1 MLCRKRQAIGK
12 VIFGSFLRIG
22 AGKMPVILKAEG
34 IEKQYGNEKTGV
46 HALRGIDLEIEEGRF
61 YAIIGKSGSGKST
74 LLHILG
80 GLDKPTKG
88 AIFLEGENISALRG
102 NALALVRRRRI
113 GFVFQSYNLLEEHTV
128 MENILLPI
136 HLDGRV
142 QDVKFVDQ
150 VVDALGIRDKLSSY
164 PDELSGG
171 QKQRVAIAR
180 ALAPKPAILL
190 ADEPTGNLDD
200 KTSREVMELLGKSA
214 REFGQTMVLVTH
226 DREIASQADRVVT
239 IADGR
244 IQSIQE
250 GKYGY

>member
-1 MLCRKRQAIGK
+1 
-12 VIFGSFLRIG
+12 
-22 AGKMPVILKAEG
+22 MPVILKAEG
-34 IEKQYGNEKTGV
+34 VEKQYGNEKTGV
-46 HALRGIDLEIEEGRF
+46 HALRGIDLEIEEGMF

-136 HLDGRV
+136 HLDGRRP
-142 QDVKFVDQ
+142 DMEFIDQ

-171 QKQRVAIAR
+171 QKQRVAITR

-244 IQSIQE
+244 IQSIQA

>member
-1 MLCRKRQAIGK
+1 
-12 VIFGSFLRIG
+12 
-22 AGKMPVILKAEG
+22 MPVILKAEG

-46 HALRGIDLEIEEGRF
+46 HALRGIDLEIEEGMF

-136 HLDGRV
+136 HLDGRRP
-142 QDVKFVDQ
+142 DMEFIDQ

>member
-1 MLCRKRQAIGK
+1 M
-12 VIFGSFLRIG
+12 
-22 AGKMPVILKAEG
+22 
-34 IEKQYGNEKTGV
+34 

-244 IQSIQE
+244 IQSIQA

>member
-1 MLCRKRQAIGK
+1 
-12 VIFGSFLRIG
+12 
-22 AGKMPVILKAEG
+22 MPVILKAEG

-150 VVDALGIRDKLSSY
+150 VVDALGIRDKLS
-164 PDELSGG
+164 GG

-244 IQSIQE
+244 IQSIQA

>member
-1 MLCRKRQAIGK
+1 
-12 VIFGSFLRIG
+12 
-22 AGKMPVILKAEG
+22 MPVILKAEG
-34 IEKQYGNEKTGV
+34 VEKQYGNEKTGV
-46 HALRGIDLEIEEGRF
+46 HALRGIDLEIEEGMF

-136 HLDGRV
+136 HLDGRRP
-142 QDVKFVDQ
+142 DMEFIDQ

-190 ADEPTGNLDD
+190 ADEPTGNMDD

>member
-1 MLCRKRQAIGK
+1 
-12 VIFGSFLRIG
+12 
-22 AGKMPVILKAEG
+22 MPVILKAEG

-136 HLDGRV
+136 HLDGRRP
-142 QDVKFVDQ
+142 DMEFIDQ

>member
-1 MLCRKRQAIGK
+1 
-12 VIFGSFLRIG
+12 
-22 AGKMPVILKAEG
+22 MPVILKAEG
-34 IEKQYGNEKTGV
+34 VEKQYGNEKTGV
-46 HALRGIDLEIEEGRF
+46 HALRGIDLEIEEGMF

-136 HLDGRV
+136 HLDGRRP
-142 QDVKFVDQ
+142 DMEFIDQ

-171 QKQRVAIAR
+171 QKQRVAITR

-250 GKYGY
+250 GK

>member
-1 MLCRKRQAIGK
+1 
-12 VIFGSFLRIG
+12 
-22 AGKMPVILKAEG
+22 MPVILKAEG
-34 IEKQYGNEKTGV
+34 IEKQYGNEKSGV

-244 IQSIQE
+244 IQSIQA

>member
-1 MLCRKRQAIGK
+1 
-12 VIFGSFLRIG
+12 
-22 AGKMPVILKAEG
+22 MPVILKAEG
-34 IEKQYGNEKTGV
+34 VEKQYGNEKTGV
-46 HALRGIDLEIEEGRF
+46 HALRGIDLEIEEGMF

-136 HLDGRV
+136 HLDGRRP
-142 QDVKFVDQ
+142 DMEFIDQ

-244 IQSIQE
+244 IQ
-250 GKYGY
+250 

>member
-1 MLCRKRQAIGK
+1 
-12 VIFGSFLRIG
+12 
-22 AGKMPVILKAEG
+22 MPVILKAEG
-34 IEKQYGNEKTGV
+34 VEKQYGNEKTGV
-46 HALRGIDLEIEEGRF
+46 HALRGIDLEIEEGMF

-136 HLDGRV
+136 HLDGRRP
-142 QDVKFVDQ
+142 DMEFIDQ

>member
-1 MLCRKRQAIGK
+1 MKL
-12 VIFGSFLRIG
+12 
-22 AGKMPVILKAEG
+22 
-34 IEKQYGNEKTGV
+34 
-46 HALRGIDLEIEEGRF
+46 LEIEHLKKSFGGIEVLSDLSMSVSEGEVV
-61 YAIIGKSGSGKST
+61 AVLGPSGSGKST

-136 HLDGRV
+136 HLDGRRP
-142 QDVKFVDQ
+142 DMEFIDQ

>member
-1 MLCRKRQAIGK
+1 
-12 VIFGSFLRIG
+12 
-22 AGKMPVILKAEG
+22 
-34 IEKQYGNEKTGV
+34 
-46 HALRGIDLEIEEGRF
+46 
-61 YAIIGKSGSGKST
+61 
-74 LLHILG
+74 
-80 GLDKPTKG
+80 
-88 AIFLEGENISALRG
+88 
-102 NALALVRRRRI
+102 
-113 GFVFQSYNLLEEHTV
+113 
-128 MENILLPI
+128 MEFI
-136 HLDGRV
+136 
-142 QDVKFVDQ
+142 DQ

-244 IQSIQE
+244 IQSIQA

>member
-1 MLCRKRQAIGK
+1 M
-12 VIFGSFLRIG
+12 S
-22 AGKMPVILKAEG
+22 VILKAEG
-34 IEKQYGNEKTGV
+34 LEKQYGNENTGV
-46 HALRGIDLEIEEGRF
+46 HALRGIDLEIEEGLF

-80 GLDKPTKG
+80 GLDRPTKG
-88 AIFLEGENISALRG
+88 TVCLEGEYISAMKG

-128 MENILLPI
+128 LENILLPI
-136 HLDGRV
+136 HLDGREP
-142 QDVKFVDQ
+142 DMEFVTQ
-150 VVDALGIRDKLSSY
+150 VVDALGIHEKLPSY

-226 DREIASQADRVVT
+226 DKEIASQADRVVT
-239 IADGR
+239 ISDGR
-244 IQSIQE
+244 IQSVQE
-250 GKYGY
+250 NQQQNG

>member
-1 MLCRKRQAIGK
+1 
-12 VIFGSFLRIG
+12 
-22 AGKMPVILKAEG
+22 MPVILKAEG

-136 HLDGRV
+136 HLDGRRP
-142 QDVKFVDQ
+142 DMEFNDQ

-244 IQSIQE
+244 IQSILE
-250 GKYGY
+250 GK

>member
-1 MLCRKRQAIGK
+1 
-12 VIFGSFLRIG
+12 
-22 AGKMPVILKAEG
+22 MPVILKAEG

-171 QKQRVAIAR
+171 QKQRVAIVR
-180 ALAPKPAILL
+180 ALAMEPEVMLF
-190 ADEPTGNLDD
+190 DEPTSALDPEMVGEVLD
-200 KTSREVMELLGKSA
+200 VMKELAKEGMTMVVVTHEMGFAREVGN
-214 REFGQTMVLVTH
+214 RVLFM
-226 DREIASQADRVVT
+226 
-239 IADGR
+239 ADGMLLEQGTPKD
-244 IQSIQE
+244 IFENPQSPRLQDFLA
-250 GKYGY
+250 KVL

>member
-1 MLCRKRQAIGK
+1 
-12 VIFGSFLRIG
+12 
-22 AGKMPVILKAEG
+22 MPVILKAEG
-34 IEKQYGNEKTGV
+34 VEKQYGNEKTGV
-46 HALRGIDLEIEEGRF
+46 HALRGIDLEIEEGMF

-136 HLDGRV
+136 HLDGRRP
-142 QDVKFVDQ
+142 DMEFIDQ

-180 ALAPKPAILL
+180 ELAPKPAILL

>member
-1 MLCRKRQAIGK
+1 
-12 VIFGSFLRIG
+12 
-22 AGKMPVILKAEG
+22 MPVILKAEG
-34 IEKQYGNEKTGV
+34 VEKQYGNEKTGV
-46 HALRGIDLEIEEGRF
+46 HALRGIDLEIEEGMF

-113 GFVFQSYNLLEEHTV
+113 GFVFQSYKLLEEHTV

-136 HLDGRV
+136 HLDGRRP
-142 QDVKFVDQ
+142 DMEFIDQ

>member
-1 MLCRKRQAIGK
+1 
-12 VIFGSFLRIG
+12 
-22 AGKMPVILKAEG
+22 MPVILKAEG

-171 QKQRVAIAR
+171 QKQRVAITR

-244 IQSIQE
+244 IQSIQA

>member
-1 MLCRKRQAIGK
+1 
-12 VIFGSFLRIG
+12 
-22 AGKMPVILKAEG
+22 MPVILKAEG
-34 IEKQYGNEKTGV
+34 VEKQYGNEKTGV
-46 HALRGIDLEIEEGRF
+46 HALRGIDLEIEEGMF

-136 HLDGRV
+136 HLDGRRP
-142 QDVKFVDQ
+142 DMEFNDQ

-250 GKYGY
+250 GK

>member
-1 MLCRKRQAIGK
+1 
-12 VIFGSFLRIG
+12 
-22 AGKMPVILKAEG
+22 MPVILKAEG
-34 IEKQYGNEKTGV
+34 VEKQYGNEKTGV
-46 HALRGIDLEIEEGRF
+46 HALRGIDLEIEEGMF

-136 HLDGRV
+136 HLDGRRP
-142 QDVKFVDQ
+142 DMEFIDQ

-171 QKQRVAIAR
+171 QKQRVAITR

>member
-1 MLCRKRQAIGK
+1 
-12 VIFGSFLRIG
+12 
-22 AGKMPVILKAEG
+22 MPVILKAEG
-34 IEKQYGNEKTGV
+34 VEKQYGNEKTGV
-46 HALRGIDLEIEEGRF
+46 HALRGIDLEIEEGMF

-136 HLDGRV
+136 HLDGRRP
-142 QDVKFVDQ
+142 DMEFIDQ

-180 ALAPKPAILL
+180 ALAPRPAILL

>member
-1 MLCRKRQAIGK
+1 
-12 VIFGSFLRIG
+12 
-22 AGKMPVILKAEG
+22 MPVILKAEG
-34 IEKQYGNEKTGV
+34 VEKQYGNEKTGV
-46 HALRGIDLEIEEGRF
+46 HALRGIDLEIEEGMF

-136 HLDGRV
+136 HLDGRRP
-142 QDVKFVDQ
+142 DMEFIDQ

-171 QKQRVAIAR
+171 QKQRVAITR
-180 ALAPKPAILL
+180 ALAPKPVILL

>member
-1 MLCRKRQAIGK
+1 
-12 VIFGSFLRIG
+12 
-22 AGKMPVILKAEG
+22 MPVILKAEG

-46 HALRGIDLEIEEGRF
+46 HALRGIDLEIEEGMF

>member
-1 MLCRKRQAIGK
+1 
-12 VIFGSFLRIG
+12 
-22 AGKMPVILKAEG
+22 MPVILKAEG
-34 IEKQYGNEKTGV
+34 VEKQYGNEKTGV
-46 HALRGIDLEIEEGRF
+46 HALRGIDLEIEEGMF

-136 HLDGRV
+136 HLDGRRP
-142 QDVKFVDQ
+142 DMEFIDQ

-250 GKYGY
+250 GKYG

>member
-1 MLCRKRQAIGK
+1 
-12 VIFGSFLRIG
+12 
-22 AGKMPVILKAEG
+22 MPVILKAEG

-244 IQSIQE
+244 IQSIQA

>member
-1 MLCRKRQAIGK
+1 
-12 VIFGSFLRIG
+12 
-22 AGKMPVILKAEG
+22 MPVILKAEG
-34 IEKQYGNEKTGV
+34 VEKQYGNEKTGV
-46 HALRGIDLEIEEGRF
+46 HALRGIDLEIEEGMF

-136 HLDGRV
+136 HLDGRRP
-142 QDVKFVDQ
+142 DMEFIDQ

-244 IQSIQE
+244 IQSIQA

>member
-1 MLCRKRQAIGK
+1 
-12 VIFGSFLRIG
+12 
-22 AGKMPVILKAEG
+22 MPVILKAEG

-136 HLDGRV
+136 HLDGRRP
-142 QDVKFVDQ
+142 DMEFIDQ

-171 QKQRVAIAR
+171 QKQRVAITR

-244 IQSIQE
+244 IQSIQA

>member
-1 MLCRKRQAIGK
+1 
-12 VIFGSFLRIG
+12 
-22 AGKMPVILKAEG
+22 MPVILKAEG

-136 HLDGRV
+136 HLDGRRP
-142 QDVKFVDQ
+142 DMEFIDQ

-244 IQSIQE
+244 IQSIQA

>member
-1 MLCRKRQAIGK
+1 
-12 VIFGSFLRIG
+12 
-22 AGKMPVILKAEG
+22 MPVILKAEG
-34 IEKQYGNEKTGV
+34 VEKQYGNEKTGV
-46 HALRGIDLEIEEGRF
+46 HALRGIDLEIEEGMF

-102 NALALVRRRRI
+102 NAMALVRRRRI

-136 HLDGRV
+136 HLDGRRP
-142 QDVKFVDQ
+142 DMEFIDQ

-250 GKYGY
+250 GKY

>member
-1 MLCRKRQAIGK
+1 
-12 VIFGSFLRIG
+12 
-22 AGKMPVILKAEG
+22 MPVILKAEG
-34 IEKQYGNEKTGV
+34 VEKQYGNEKTGV
-46 HALRGIDLEIEEGRF
+46 HALRGIDLEIEEGMF

-136 HLDGRV
+136 HLDGRRP
-142 QDVKFVDQ
+142 DMEFIDQ

-180 ALAPKPAILL
+180 ALAPKPSILL

>member
-1 MLCRKRQAIGK
+1 
-12 VIFGSFLRIG
+12 
-22 AGKMPVILKAEG
+22 MPVILKAEG

-239 IADGR
+239 IITSR
-244 IQSIQE
+244 NLNE
-250 GKYGY
+250 

>member
-1 MLCRKRQAIGK
+1 
-12 VIFGSFLRIG
+12 
-22 AGKMPVILKAEG
+22 MPVILKAEG

-88 AIFLEGENISALRG
+88 AIFLEGENISALGG

-136 HLDGRV
+136 HLDGRRP
-142 QDVKFVDQ
+142 DMEFNDQ

-250 GKYGY
+250 GK

>member
-1 MLCRKRQAIGK
+1 
-12 VIFGSFLRIG
+12 
-22 AGKMPVILKAEG
+22 MPVILKAEG
-34 IEKQYGNEKTGV
+34 VEKQYGNEKTGV
-46 HALRGIDLEIEEGRF
+46 HALRGIDLEIEEGMF

-244 IQSIQE
+244 IQSIQA

>member
-1 MLCRKRQAIGK
+1 
-12 VIFGSFLRIG
+12 
-22 AGKMPVILKAEG
+22 MPVILKAEG

-74 LLHILG
+74 LLQILG

-171 QKQRVAIAR
+171 QQQRVAIAR

-244 IQSIQE
+244 IQSIQAE
-250 GKYGY
+250 KYGY

>member
-1 MLCRKRQAIGK
+1 
-12 VIFGSFLRIG
+12 
-22 AGKMPVILKAEG
+22 MPVILKAEG

>member
-1 MLCRKRQAIGK
+1 
-12 VIFGSFLRIG
+12 
-22 AGKMPVILKAEG
+22 MPVILKAEG
-34 IEKQYGNEKTGV
+34 VEKQYGNEKTGV

-136 HLDGRV
+136 HLDGRRP
-142 QDVKFVDQ
+142 DMEFIDQ

-171 QKQRVAIAR
+171 QKQRVAITR